1 MITQAGFF
9 YAIDYPIRISLMNI
23 EEFQFKDRIIKG
35 ITTDGHFKISVVK
48 TTDVVREAAER
59 HQLSLLSKVVL
70 GKAMTATMLLASELK
85 KEERIQLRMDGNG
98 PLKTII
104 AEANSLGEVR
114 GYVGDST
121 AELDYT
127 SEGVT
132 LGDGI
137 GLGVLSL
144 TKVLY
149 NEAEPRTSSI
159 EIATGDVTSDVAR
172 YLAQSEQ
179 IPSAVLLD
187 VGIDD
192 DGLITQA
199 GGLLLQR
206 LPGAPEGQI
215 DMLQER
221 LASFP
226 PIDQLLN
233 DGQYIDEI
241 MKKSVSPIEV
251 KELSRQP
258 VDFFCRCS
266 RERFLDAL
274 SMLNI
279 DDLKEM
285 KGESQEIVCHYCN
298 NREEISKD
306 DIAKLISEAN

>member
-1 MITQAGFF
+1 
-9 YAIDYPIRISLMNI
+9 MNI

-35 ITTDGHFKISVVK
+35 ITSDGHFKIAVVK

-59 HQLSLLSKVVL
+59 HQLSLLAKVVL
-70 GKAMTATMLLASELK
+70 GKALTATMLLASELK

-98 PLKTII
+98 PLKSVI

-114 GYVGDST
+114 GYVAEPT

-127 SEGVT
+127 SKGVS

-149 NEAEPRTSSI
+149 NEAEPRTSAI
-159 EIATGDVTSDVAR
+159 EIVNGDVTTDVAR

-187 VGIDD
+187 VGIDEE
-192 DGLITQA
+192 GIITQA

-206 LPGAPEGQI
+206 LPDAPEGQI

-226 PIDQLLN
+226 PIDQLLA

-251 KELSRQP
+251 KELNRQP

-279 DDLKEM
+279 NDLKEM
-285 KGESQEIVCHYCN
+285 EGESQEIVCHYCN
-298 NREEISKD
+298 NREEISKE
-306 DIAKLISEAN
+306 DIARLISEAQAKLN

>member
-1 MITQAGFF
+1 MPIT
-9 YAIDYPIRISLMNI
+9 PIRISNMNI

-35 ITTDGHFKISVVK
+35 ITSDGHFKIAVVK

-59 HQLSLLSKVVL
+59 HQLSLLAKVVL

-98 PLKTII
+98 PLKSVI

-114 GYVGDST
+114 GYVADPT

-127 SEGVT
+127 SKGVS

-149 NEAEPRTSSI
+149 NEAEPRTSAI
-159 EIATGDVTSDVAR
+159 EIVNGDVTTDVAR

-187 VGIDD
+187 VGIDEE
-192 DGLITQA
+192 GIITQA

-206 LPGAPEGQI
+206 LPDAPEGQI

-226 PIDQLLN
+226 PIDQLLA

-251 KELSRQP
+251 KELNRQP

-279 DDLKEM
+279 NDLKEM
-285 KGESQEIVCHYCN
+285 EGESQEIVCHYCN
-298 NREEISKD
+298 NREEISKE
-306 DIAKLISEAN
+306 DIAKLISEAQAKLN

>member
-1 MITQAGFF
+1 MNATN
-9 YAIDYPIRISLMNI
+9 RISLMNI

-35 ITTDGHFKISVVK
+35 ITSDGHFKIAVVK

-70 GKAMTATMLLASELK
+70 GKALTATMLLASELK

-98 PLKTII
+98 PLKSVI

-114 GYVGDST
+114 GYVADPT

-127 SEGVT
+127 SKGVT

-149 NEAEPRTSSI
+149 NEAEPRSSAI
-159 EIATGDVTSDVAR
+159 EIVNGDVTTDVAR

-187 VGIDD
+187 VGIDEE
-192 DGLITQA
+192 GIITQA

-226 PIDQLLN
+226 PIDQLLS

-251 KELSRQP
+251 KELNRQP

-274 SMLNI
+274 SMLNLN
-279 DDLKEM
+279 DLKEM
-285 KGESQEIVCHYCN
+285 EGESQEIVCHYCN
-298 NREEISKD
+298 NREDISKD
-306 DIAKLISEAN
+306 DIAKLISEAQAKLN